1 LNKLAV
7 LAFTLLLFLSTMLW
21 YLADGSLND
30 YLKSQIQLQG
40 HYYTKQQASV
50 TTANY
55 VSNSGIGQFSGLT
68 LANPDKFTAEHAL
81 IIDRVNI
88 ELVQQLQTPAQQNND
103 LLHTGALQLTLKHVT
118 IEHLIIN
125 SESLADA
132 QQGSAGN
139 IKQLINQIQQ
149 QLAQDYPQSYGNI
162 AAKAYA
168 QKNPDLDAV
177 AYAES
182 HPQTGPIVEHTK
194 TKKKRGKPQTTINI
208 TKLTI
213 KQLTINE
220 TINEQVNTR
229 QQHNVQ
235 LPAIGAAN
243 KTIVTQQLGGEVL
256 LALLTLAL

>member
-1 LNKLAV
+1 
-7 LAFTLLLFLSTMLW
+7 MLW

-40 HYYTKQQASV
+40 HYYTKQKTSV

-55 VSNSGIGQFSGLT
+55 VSNSGIGQLSELT
-68 LANPDKFTAEHAL
+68 LANPEKFSAEHAL
-81 IIDRVNI
+81 IIDRINI
-88 ELVQQLQTPAQQNND
+88 ELVQQQQTPAQQNND

-118 IEHLIIN
+118 IDHLIIN

-132 QQGSAGN
+132 QQSMASKQASRSDENSNN

-149 QLAQDYPQSYGNI
+149 QLAQDYPQSYADI
-162 AAKAYA
+162 AAKTYA
-168 QKNPDLDAV
+168 QQNPDLDAV

-182 HPQTGPIVEHTK
+182 NPQSGPIIERTK
-194 TKKKRGKPQTTINI
+194 AKKKRGKPQTTISI
-208 TKLTI
+208 AKLTI

-220 TINEQVNTR
+220 AINGQVNTK

-235 LPAIGAAN
+235 LTNIGGIN
-243 KTIVTQQLGGEVL
+243 NTTVTHQLGGEIL
-256 LALLTLAL
+256 LALLALAP